1 LPPPA
6 GSRNAKRHAPLAVA
20 TRAGVACALLL
31 CGLHA
36 GAQQSTPAAPA
47 QATSAAAGALNS
59 EDTSERLVVAG
70 PYLELHTGPGRG
82 YPVTF
87 VVARGEWV
95 EIELRRTE
103 WYRVRS
109 AGGKTGWAHRSQLET
124 TLTAAGQT
132 KSFRDVLVDDYLQRR
147 VEMGAAWGRF
157 ESAPMLKVW
166 TSYRLTDTFTI
177 EGTVGQV
184 QGTFSGTNF
193 AHLGI
198 NAEPW
203 SEQRWSPYVG
213 IGIGRLSNV
222 PNKSLVDAV
231 STNAN
236 LAEAT
241 VGLRYYL
248 SDRFV
253 ARIDYTL
260 YTAYVSD
267 TRSTEYRATTIGLS
281 FFF

>member
-1 LPPPA
+1 MNATLFRPKAPA
-6 GSRNAKRHAPLAVA
+6 SAAHS
-20 TRAGVACALLL
+20 TSWVACALMLV
-31 CGLHA
+31 GLHA
-36 GAQQSTPAAPA
+36 TAQDTPSPSLLTATPTAAPV
-47 QATSAAAGALNS
+47 SAPDLGETA
-59 EDTSERLVVAG
+59 ERLVVAD

-87 VVARGEWV
+87 VVSRGEWV
-95 EIELRRTE
+95 EIELRRTD
-103 WYRVRS
+103 WYRVRT
-109 AGGKTGWAHRSQLET
+109 AGGKTGWAHRRQLET
-124 TLTAAGQT
+124 TLTAAGGA
-132 KSFRDVLVDDYLQRR
+132 KSFRDVLVDDYLRR
-147 VEMGAAWGRF
+147 RAEMGAAWGQF

-166 TSYRLTDTFTI
+166 TSYRLTDTFTV
-177 EGTVGQV
+177 EANVGQV
-184 QGTFSGTNF
+184 QGTFSGTDF
-193 AHLGI
+193 MHVGI

-203 SEQRWSPYVG
+203 SEQRWSPFAG

-222 PNKSLVDAV
+222 PNQSLVDA
-231 STNAN
+231 TNTDAN
-236 LAEAT
+236 LAMAT

>member
-1 LPPPA
+1 
-6 GSRNAKRHAPLAVA
+6 
-20 TRAGVACALLL
+20 LLS
-31 CGLHA
+31 GLHV
-36 GAQQSTPAAPA
+36 GAQENTPAPA
-47 QATSAAAGALNS
+47 ARAEAAAAGTPPPD
-59 EDTSERLVVAG
+59 DTSERLVVAD

-87 VVARGEWV
+87 VQARGEWV
-95 EIELRRTE
+95 EIELRRTD
-103 WYRVRS
+103 WYRVRT
-109 AGGKTGWAHRSQLET
+109 AGGKTGWAHRSQLES

-147 VEMGAAWGRF
+147 VEMGATWGKF

-166 TSYRLTDTFTI
+166 ASYRLTDTFTI

-184 QGTFSGTNF
+184 QGNFSGTNF
-193 AHLGI
+193 AQVGI

-203 SEQRWSPYVG
+203 SEQRWSPYAGV
-213 IGIGRLSNV
+213 GIGRLSNV
-222 PNKSLVDAV
+222 PNRSLVDAV
-231 STNAN
+231 NTSAN
-236 LAEAT
+236 VAEAT
-241 VGLRYYL
+241 VGLRCYL